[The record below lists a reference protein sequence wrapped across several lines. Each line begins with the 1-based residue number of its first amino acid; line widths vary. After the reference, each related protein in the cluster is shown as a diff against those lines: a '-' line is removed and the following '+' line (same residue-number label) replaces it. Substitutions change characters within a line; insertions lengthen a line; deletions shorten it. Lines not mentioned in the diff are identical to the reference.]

1 MGALCHQ
8 PSGLGRQPSGC
19 GVRLLILGTAKAFV
33 AFLASL
39 GWRPSAA
46 PTHYLD
52 SLLMRRSPLRWII
65 PTFLALQLGLLWIQ
79 GAQLHRQN
87 QVLQGLREDIQAL
100 TESIENGQS
109 SAAFQDE
116 GEAVPA
122 SFDPPTAPPKKVA
135 VLGAEEEQESAAKE
149 LKASRESADKAVKE
163 AREAQS
169 KLSIEENARKA
180 EEARKVQAATS
191 SWQGWA
197 WGAFGLVVL
206 ALVGRSVI
214 RRRA

>member
-1 MGALCHQ
+1 M
-8 PSGLGRQPSGC
+8 
-19 GVRLLILGTAKAFV
+19 K
-33 AFLASL
+33 
-39 GWRPSAA
+39 
-46 PTHYLD
+46 
-52 SLLMRRSPLRWII
+52 RSSLRWII

-87 QVLQGLREDIQAL
+87 QVLLGLREDIQAL
-100 TESIENGQS
+100 TESIENSQS
-109 SAAFQDE
+109 PADYQDE

-122 SFDPPTAPPKKVA
+122 SFGPPAVPPKKVA
-135 VLGAEEEQESAAKE
+135 VLGAEEEQEAAAKE

-169 KLSIEENARKA
+169 KLSIEENARKV
-180 EEARKVQAATS
+180 EEARKIQAATS
-191 SWQGWA
+191 SWQGWV
-197 WGAFGLVVL
+197 WGALGLVAL